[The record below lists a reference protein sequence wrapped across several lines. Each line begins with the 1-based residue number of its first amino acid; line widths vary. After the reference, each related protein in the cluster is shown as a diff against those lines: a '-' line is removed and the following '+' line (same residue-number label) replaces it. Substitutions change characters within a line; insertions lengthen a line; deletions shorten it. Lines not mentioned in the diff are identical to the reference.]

1 LREGISMR
9 KMTQRTEAVI
19 RLDALAHN
27 VSEIRKRL
35 QPGCELMAVLKGD
48 GYGHGISGIYAT
60 LEQCDVD
67 CYAVAIWEEGAL
79 LRELGCKKPILI
91 LGDTC
96 NACADKLIAYN
107 LSQTVFS
114 LEQAKHLNQVAAQ
127 ANETMSI
134 HLKFDTGM
142 SRLGFPVLE
151 SSLVQLREISQMN
164 NLRIDGAYTHFAK
177 ADEQDGLSAGVQLQ
191 KYLKMLKWLKD
202 MGISVPKRHISNSPA
217 ILLRPEAQLDAV
229 RAGDVLFALCPI
241 DDDLWDKQNFR
252 QVLHWYTQVV
262 MVKTVAAGTEVGYGG
277 TFVTK
282 RPTTVA
288 TIPVGFAD
296 GYSRRLSNKGFVK
309 IRGKLAPIIG
319 RVCMDQF
326 MVDVTEIEGVCRGD
340 TVTLLDDELSILWMA
355 NLIEANVDEIV
366 CGISKRVPRVYEY
379 KEEK

>member
-1 LREGISMR
+1 MREGISMR

-27 VSEIRKRL
+27 ICQVRKRL
-35 QPGCELMAVLKGD
+35 KPGCQLMAVLKGD
-48 GYGHGISGIYAT
+48 GYGHGICGIYET
-60 LEQCDVD
+60 MERSNVD

-96 NACADKLIAYN
+96 DDCANKLVEFD

-114 LEQAKHLNQVAAQ
+114 LEQAQHLNQVAGS
-127 ANETMSI
+127 ANKTVSV

-142 SRLGFPVLE
+142 SRLGFPVTE
-151 SSLVQLREISQMN
+151 TAAAQLREIAQMK
-164 NLRIDGAYTHFAK
+164 NLRIDGAFTHFAK
-177 ADEQDGLSAGVQLQ
+177 ADEQDGVSAGVQLQ
-191 KYLKMLKWLKD
+191 KYLTMLKWLQD
-202 MGISVPKRHISNSPA
+202 LGISVPKRHISNSPA

-241 DDDLWDKQNFR
+241 DDDLWEKESFR

-262 MVKTVAAGTEVGYGG
+262 MVKTVPAGTEVGYGG
-277 TFVTK
+277 TYVTK
-282 RPTTVA
+282 RRTTVA

-296 GYSRRLSNKGFVK
+296 GYSRRLSNKGYVK

-340 TVTLLDDELSILWMA
+340 TVSLLDDELSILWVA
-355 NLIEANVDEIV
+355 NLIGANVDEIV

-379 KEEK
+379 TEEK